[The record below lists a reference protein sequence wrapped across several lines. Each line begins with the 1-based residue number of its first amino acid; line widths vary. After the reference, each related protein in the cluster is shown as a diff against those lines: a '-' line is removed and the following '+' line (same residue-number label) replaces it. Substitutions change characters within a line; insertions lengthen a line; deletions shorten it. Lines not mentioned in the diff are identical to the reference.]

1 MNIEDL
7 RLWCLEKAGV
17 TESLPF
23 GDDTL
28 VFKVGTKMFLL
39 ANLDGPL
46 WLNIKARPEHVIER
60 LEHYPAAKPGYH
72 MNKTHWFMVDPIG
85 LGDDKLLLRWID
97 ESYHLVLSGLPA
109 KTRKEITE
117 TTPL

>member
-39 ANLDGPL
+39 ANLDGLFGSTSKPN
-46 WLNIKARPEHVIER
+46 LN
-60 LEHYPAAKPGYH
+60 
-72 MNKTHWFMVDPIG
+72 M
-85 LGDDKLLLRWID
+85 
-97 ESYHLVLSGLPA
+97 
-109 KTRKEITE
+109 
-117 TTPL
+117 